1 MSDAGARTRA
11 RLQLLLAAA
20 LFSTGGAAIKAA
32 TLTGAQIAGFRSG
45 IAALAVVLLARAAR
59 QRPSARAAA
68 VGVAYAGT
76 VVLFALANRLTTA
89 ANTIFLQSTAP
100 VYVLLASPWLLR
112 ERIGRRDLA
121 FVAAAAC
128 GLLLFV
134 VGTEPPRTS
143 APDPATGNLLAIAS
157 GITWAGTL
165 VGLRRMATPAGGPHR
180 GNDPIHAVVAGN
192 LLAFAL
198 CLPWALPCT
207 PSTADLAVLAYLG
220 VAQIAVPYLLVSS
233 AVRQLGALETSL
245 ILLVEP
251 VLNPLWALL
260 LHDERPGP
268 YAIAGGVILLGATV
282 VKTVADRR

>member
-1 MSDAGARTRA
+1 MSDGASRTRA

-32 TLTGAQIAGFRSG
+32 ALSGAQIAGFRSG
-45 IAALAVVLLARAAR
+45 VAALAVLLLARAAR

-112 ERIGRRDLA
+112 ERIGRRELA

-143 APDPATGNLLAIAS
+143 APDPATGNLLAVAS

-165 VGLRRMATPAGGPHR
+165 VGLRLMATPATAARG

-207 PSTADLAVLAYLG
+207 PTATDLAVLLYLG
-220 VAQIAVPYLLVSS
+220 VAQIAVPYLLVSA
-233 AVRQLGALETSL
+233 AVRHLGALETSL

-268 YAIAGGVILLGATV
+268 FAIAGGVVLLGATATKAV
-282 VKTVADRR
+282 LDRR